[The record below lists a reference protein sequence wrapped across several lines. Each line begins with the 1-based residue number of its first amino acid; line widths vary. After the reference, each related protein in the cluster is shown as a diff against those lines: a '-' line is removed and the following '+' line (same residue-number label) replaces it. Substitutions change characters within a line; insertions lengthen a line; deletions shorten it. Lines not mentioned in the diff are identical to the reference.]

1 MSEYGV
7 EVKNLTKRFPG
18 VVALKNM
25 SIGIRPGEIH
35 GLIGENGAG
44 KSTLIKVL
52 TGVHTPEEGEIY
64 VDGQK
69 VVFHNPVQSREAGI
83 ACVYQELNIV
93 KQLSVT
99 DNVFMGRAVKKNGLL
114 DYPRMYEEAKQAL
127 TTLGHPEIDVKMECG
142 KLRHGAVWERRFS
155 KNESRLAGGIPSG
168 EAYGPPNGGYGV
180 PAPTS
185 GRICPATSWLSF
197 PVQWDTHAGPAGPI
211 LQQSIDWR
219 TRSCHITFPL
229 SPWAAPRIR

>member
-1 MSEYGV
+1 MSEYVV
-7 EVKNLTKRFPG
+7 ELKNITKRFPG

-142 KLRHGAVWERRFS
+142 KLGTGQQQMVEIAKAVS
-155 KNESRLAGGIPSG
+155 LDAKLI
-168 EAYGPPNGGYGV
+168 
-180 PAPTS
+180 
-185 GRICPATSWLSF
+185 IMDLSL
-197 PVQWDTHAGPAGPI
+197 I
-211 LQQSIDWR
+211 
-219 TRSCHITFPL
+219 HI
-229 SPWAAPRIR
+229 

>member
-1 MSEYGV
+1 MSEYVV
-7 EVKNLTKRFPG
+7 ELKNITKRFPG

-114 DYPRMYEEAKQAL
+114 DYPRMYEEAKQARWAI
-127 TTLGHPEIDVKMECG
+127 P
-142 KLRHGAVWERRFS
+142 KLMLKWNAASW
-155 KNESRLAGGIPSG
+155 
-168 EAYGPPNGGYGV
+168 V
-180 PAPTS
+180 PAS
-185 GRICPATSWLSF
+185 SRW
-197 PVQWDTHAGPAGPI
+197 
-211 LQQSIDWR
+211 WR
-219 TRSCHITFPL
+219 
-229 SPWAAPRIR
+229 SPRLCRWTPS